1 MEHRPENI
9 ASASRMQTVE
19 EKPSTDDHALASAA
33 PAASLCAGHVQQF
46 GGASPPANLMEVK
59 A

>member
-1 MEHRPENI
+1 LYLHSTFYARV
-9 ASASRMQTVE
+9 ASV
-19 EKPSTDDHALASAA
+19 ALAT
-33 PAASLCAGHVQQF
+33 PLCAGHAQQF